1 MIQPPAPLSRPPLS
15 RPALAAIAFAA
26 LAGAAAVA
34 LGAAAA
40 HVLAEA
46 EARLAETASRYALFH
61 ALAMIAA
68 ALVTARIAA
77 PWPRRL
83 AGLAI
88 VAFGAG
94 IMLFSGALAAL
105 AFGHVIPHSAPLGG
119 MALIAGWLALAGA
132 AIGAAL
138 TQAD

>member
-1 MIQPPAPLSRPPLS
+1 M
-15 RPALAAIAFAA
+15 
-26 LAGAAAVA
+26 A

-40 HVLAEA
+40 HLLAEPQA
-46 EARLAETASRYALFH
+46 GLADTASRYALFH

-68 ALVTARIAA
+68 ALLADRISA

-83 AGLAI
+83 AALAL

-94 IMLFSGALAAL
+94 IVLFSGALAAL
-105 AFGHVIPHSAPLGG
+105 AFGVVIRSAPLGG
-119 MALIAGWLALAGA
+119 MALMAGWLALAGA

-138 TQAD
+138 ARPEN